1 MGVAGVVSGGAQSD
15 ERREASLG
23 PSDELIGAAGAPS
36 CNRINL
42 LTEVWQSLRRDLREG
57 VRLAQAW
64 RAAACARCIDCLGVG
79 GATRV
84 LCSNQS
90 AVLSAIR
97 AGRLGITDLASVS
110 MSSASMSSD
119 DSEARLRLRP
129 SRCLEALSD
138 SLSTPASR
146 NIPGCG
152 MCILSPGVCVR
163 VCRHTASPAAP
174 LGACG
179 EEAGGLGDSAASRE
193 HATGERRMV

>member
-129 SRCLEALSD
+129 SRCLEIMTD
-138 SLSTPASR
+138 SLSTPELCSTSAVS
-146 NIPGCG
+146 GL
-152 MCILSPGVCVR
+152 LSPCLCAR
-163 VCRHTASPAAP
+163 VYRHTVSAAAP
-174 LGACG
+174 LGAC
-179 EEAGGLGDSAASRE
+179 EE
-193 HATGERRMV
+193 